1 MKDFEILIIGS
12 DANAYYMSRCAYEAY
27 HKKAHIIAKDRL
39 AFTKFSNILTI
50 EYYNDLWDEEKFV
63 AILNDYAKQ
72 KNYPILVISTNETYS
87 MFLARNKGV
96 LDKSLVFPSQDE
108 KVLLSLTNKERFY
121 KTYKNKGLSFPET
134 YYFDPLKSTLIPSMN
149 YPVIVKPSDVVEY
162 NHLSFVGK
170 EKIYQVFSE
179 EELNIVLKRIKD
191 AHYTKPLIIQEF
203 IEGDDSYLFDSVV
216 YVGRDGLVKMISFAQ
231 IGLQERTR
239 SMVGNAATLING
251 FNTFLGDTTKMKES
265 IKSFMEKLG
274 MNGFFEV
281 DMKYDKKSNT
291 FKVLEINARQGRSSY
306 YITPLGVNL
315 VKTLVDDLIFAKEL
329 SFKELND
336 KVLLSFVPKRIV
348 KKYCLNEDFK
358 KEAMRLWHAKV
369 SPMECPL
376 DKNFKRFLMMKKRL
390 WHYNKEYKESFW
402 QE

>member
-1 MKDFEILIIGS
+1 MKDFEILILGS
-12 DANAYYMSRCAYEAY
+12 DANAYYMARCAYEAY
-27 HKKAHIIAKDRL
+27 HKKAHIIAKNRL

-50 EYYNDLWDEEKFV
+50 EYYNDLWDEERFV
-63 AILNDYAKQ
+63 AILNDYAKI
-72 KNYPILVISTNETYS
+72 KECPVLVISTNETYS
-87 MFLARNKGV
+87 MFLAHNKSV
-96 LDKSLVFPSQDE
+96 LDKNLVFPNQDE
-108 KVLLSLTNKERFY
+108 KVLLSLTNKEKFY

-134 YYFDPLKSTLIPSMN
+134 YYFDPLKSTIIPTMN

-216 YVGRDGLVKMISFAQ
+216 YVGRDGLVKTISFAQ

-251 FNTFLGDTTKMKES
+251 FNTFNGDTTKMKES

-315 VKTLVDDLIFAKEL
+315 VKTLVDDLILAKEL

-336 KVLLSFVPKRIV
+336 KVLLSFVPKRVV

-358 KEAMRLWHAKV
+358 KEAMRLWHHRV

>member
-1 MKDFEILIIGS
+1 
-12 DANAYYMSRCAYEAY
+12 
-27 HKKAHIIAKDRL
+27 
-39 AFTKFSNILTI
+39 
-50 EYYNDLWDEEKFV
+50 
-63 AILNDYAKQ
+63 
-72 KNYPILVISTNETYS
+72 
-87 MFLARNKGV
+87 MFLARNKSV
-96 LDKSLVFPSQDE
+96 LDKSLVFPNQDE

-134 YYFDPLKSTLIPSMN
+134 YYFDPLKSTIIPTMN

-162 NHLSFVGK
+162 NHLSFIGK

-216 YVGRDGLVKMISFAQ
+216 YVGRDGLVKTISFAQ

-358 KEAMRLWHAKV
+358 KEAMRLWPHRV

>member
-1 MKDFEILIIGS
+1 MKDFEILILGS
-12 DANAYYMSRCAYEAY
+12 DANAYYMARCAYEAY

-265 IKSFMEKLG
+265 IKSFMEKIG

-315 VKTLVDDLIFAKEL
+315 VKTLVDDLILAKEL

-358 KEAMRLWHAKV
+358 KEAMRLWHHRV

>member
-1 MKDFEILIIGS
+1 MKDFEILILGS
-12 DANAYYMSRCAYEAY
+12 DANAYYMARCAYEAY
-27 HKKAHIIAKDRL
+27 HKKAHLIAKDRL

-63 AILNDYAKQ
+63 AILNNYAKI
-72 KNYPILVISTNETYS
+72 KECPVLVISTNETYS

-96 LDKSLVFPSQDE
+96 LDKSLVFPNQDE

-134 YYFDPLKSTLIPSMN
+134 YYFDPLKSTIIPTMN

-162 NHLSFVGK
+162 NHLSFIGK

-203 IEGDDSYLFDSVV
+203 IAGDDSYLFDSVV
-216 YVGRDGLVKMISFAQ
+216 YVGRDGNVKTISFAQ

-291 FKVLEINARQGRSSY
+291 FKVLEINARQGRCSY

-315 VKTLVDDLIFAKEL
+315 VKTLVDDLILAKEL

-358 KEAMRLWHAKV
+358 KEAMRLWSHRI

>member
-1 MKDFEILIIGS
+1 MKDFEILILGS
-12 DANAYYMSRCAYEAY
+12 DANAYYMARCAYEAY

-72 KNYPILVISTNETYS
+72 KNCPILVISTNETYS

-108 KVLLSLTNKERFY
+108 KVLLSLTNKEKFY

-203 IEGDDSYLFDSVV
+203 IAGDDSYLFDSVV
-216 YVGRDGLVKMISFAQ
+216 YVGRDGNVKMISFAQ

-251 FNTFLGDTTKMKES
+251 FNTFLGDTNKMKES

-291 FKVLEINARQGRSSY
+291 FKVLEINARQGRCSY

-315 VKTLVDDLIFAKEL
+315 VKTLVDDLILAKEL

-358 KEAMRLWHAKV
+358 KEAMRLWPHRV

>member
-1 MKDFEILIIGS
+1 MKDFEILILGS
-12 DANAYYMSRCAYEAY
+12 DANAYYMARCAYEAY
-27 HKKAHIIAKDRL
+27 HKKAHLIAKDRL

-63 AILNDYAKQ
+63 AILNNYAKI
-72 KNYPILVISTNETYS
+72 KECPVLVISTNETYS

-96 LDKSLVFPSQDE
+96 LDKSLVFPNQDE

-134 YYFDPLKSTLIPSMN
+134 YYFDPLKSTIIPTMN

-203 IEGDDSYLFDSVV
+203 IAGDDSYLFDSVV
-216 YVGRDGLVKMISFAQ
+216 YVGRDGNVKTISFAQ

-251 FNTFLGDTTKMKES
+251 FNTFLGDTNKMKES

-291 FKVLEINARQGRSSY
+291 FKVLEINARQGRCSY

-315 VKTLVDDLIFAKEL
+315 VKTLVDDLILAKEL

-358 KEAMRLWHAKV
+358 KEAMRLWHHRI

>member
-1 MKDFEILIIGS
+1 MKDFEILILGS
-12 DANAYYMSRCAYEAY
+12 DANAYYMARCAYEAY
-27 HKKAHIIAKDRL
+27 HKKAHIIAKNRL

-50 EYYNDLWDEEKFV
+50 EYYNDLWDEERFV
-63 AILNDYAKQ
+63 AILNDYAKI
-72 KNYPILVISTNETYS
+72 KECPVLVISTNETYS
-87 MFLARNKGV
+87 MFLAHNKSV
-96 LDKSLVFPSQDE
+96 LDKNLVFPNQDE
-108 KVLLSLTNKERFY
+108 KVLLSLTNKEKFY

-134 YYFDPLKSTLIPSMN
+134 YYFDPLKSTIIPTMN

-216 YVGRDGLVKMISFAQ
+216 YVGRDGLVKTISFAQ

-239 SMVGNAATLING
+239 SMVGNAAKLING
-251 FNTFLGDTTKMKES
+251 FNTFNGDTTKMKES

-315 VKTLVDDLIFAKEL
+315 VKTLVDDLILAKEL

-336 KVLLSFVPKRIV
+336 KVLLSFVPKRVV

-358 KEAMRLWHAKV
+358 KEAMRLWHHRV

>member
-1 MKDFEILIIGS
+1 MKDFEILILGS
-12 DANAYYMSRCAYEAY
+12 DANAYYMARCAYEAY
-27 HKKAHIIAKDRL
+27 HKKAHLIAKDRL

-63 AILNDYAKQ
+63 AILNNYAKI
-72 KNYPILVISTNETYS
+72 KECPVLVISTNETYS

-96 LDKSLVFPSQDE
+96 LDKSLVFPNQDE

-134 YYFDPLKSTLIPSMN
+134 YYFDPLKSTIIPTMN

-162 NHLSFVGK
+162 NHLSFIGK

-203 IEGDDSYLFDSVV
+203 IAGDDSYLFDSVV
-216 YVGRDGLVKMISFAQ
+216 YVGRDGNVKTISFAQ

-251 FNTFLGDTTKMKES
+251 FNTFLGDTNKMKES

-291 FKVLEINARQGRSSY
+291 FKVLEINARQGRCSY

-315 VKTLVDDLIFAKEL
+315 VKTLVDDLILAKEL

-358 KEAMRLWHAKV
+358 KEAMRLWHHRI